1 MLEMSS
7 TRVRSEMQHWHRWF
21 KTSASSSKELRLGLG
36 FAISADGE
44 RVLASSSEIKEVV
57 RMALEAVED
66 RPLVIRV
73 PAASSTFVF

>member
-1 MLEMSS
+1 MLEMASA
-7 TRVRSEMQHWHRWF
+7 RARSEMATLAPMVQDFGKLLEGTPPGAWV
-21 KTSASSSKELRLGLG
+21 
-36 FAISADGE
+36 AISADGE

-57 RMALEAVED
+57 RMALEAGED

>member
-7 TRVRSEMQHWHRWF
+7 TRARSEMATMAPVVQDFGKLLEGTPPGAWV
-21 KTSASSSKELRLGLG
+21 
-36 FAISADGE
+36 AISADGK
-44 RVLASSSEIKEVV
+44 RVLASSSEIEEVV
-57 RMALEAVED
+57 RMALEAGED

>member
-1 MLEMSS
+1 MLEMASA
-7 TRVRSEMQHWHRWF
+7 RARSEMATLAPMVQDFGKLLEGTPPGAWV
-21 KTSASSSKELRLGLG
+21 
-36 FAISADGE
+36 AISADGE

-57 RMALEAVED
+57 RLALEAGED